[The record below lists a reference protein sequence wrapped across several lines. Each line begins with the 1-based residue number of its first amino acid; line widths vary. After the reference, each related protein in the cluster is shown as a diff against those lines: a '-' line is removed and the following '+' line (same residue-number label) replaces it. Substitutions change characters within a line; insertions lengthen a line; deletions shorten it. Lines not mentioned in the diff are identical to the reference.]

1 MKVIKKNLK
10 WIVAGLML
18 VLGMAG
24 ASVVYGQPHMVVAS
38 HVDKYG
44 RQGKYTIP
52 KGMRG
57 TWVSRSKKSAYKT
70 IKLTAHTATLVA
82 KNHFYQKEHS
92 GKWTLY
98 NMNSHWYD
106 KYFETNRGKK
116 ASTKAIKS
124 HWLATRNQGKNG
136 TVFFKFGWTFDDD
149 NSFMLRKT
157 ASNVIRF
164 DNTSFQ
170 NNYYRK

>member
-24 ASVVYGQPHMVVAS
+24 ASVVYGQPHVVTAS

-44 RQGKYTIP
+44 RQGKYTVP

-70 IKLTAHTATLVA
+70 IKLTAHTATFVA
-82 KNHFYQKEHS
+82 KSSFYKKLD

-98 NMNSHWYD
+98 NMNNHWYD
-106 KYFETNRGKK
+106 KHFETDWGGK
-116 ASTKAIKS
+116 ASTKSIKS
-124 HWLATRNQGKNG
+124 HWLATRNQGKKG
-136 TVFFKFGWTFDDD
+136 TVFFKFGWTFDDAR
-149 NSFMLRKT
+149 SFTLRKA
-157 ASNVIRF
+157 ASNTIRF
-164 DNTSFQ
+164 DNPSFQ